1 MTLDLNFGAS
11 IPQEVVTS
19 MQKTILDFQA
29 RYKDGFIGRQLIE
42 QRPGVARTV
51 RKDIVRHIDKT
62 TPQDGVSTARISLG
76 GTSPDIVGSKGKDKL
91 FSIYRIDA
99 AIQRNEAEVEL
110 DASLWNRDTSL
121 AMMECLRRENYT
133 IINGDSTLGISGLV
147 TASAANTLG
156 SVVASGGDG
165 STTINNNGAWAGT
178 ETDKV
183 MDPYDDLRAALNF
196 IDPDLIGSLVLA
208 GRPAYMNY
216 LLQED
221 DLGKIFA
228 DKIGP
233 RIFGKPAGDFSWMVK
248 SDYFPANYVYLV
260 LKSLEAAE
268 LVIPEDYNV
277 DANYPR
283 EKGQNIYAE
292 IGGWIGIEMHTN
304 DFIVPIAIN

>member
-1 MTLDLNFGAS
+1 MTLELNYGSS
-11 IPQEVVTS
+11 IPPETI
-19 MQKTILDFQA
+19 MQMQQTILDFKA
-29 RYKDGFIGRQLIE
+29 RYKDGYIGRQLIE
-42 QRPGVARTV
+42 QRPGVAPTV

-76 GTSPDIVGSKGKDKL
+76 GVTPDIVGSKAKDKM

-99 AIQRNEAEVEL
+99 AIQRNEAEVAL
-110 DASLWNRDTSL
+110 DGSLWNRDTSM
-121 AMMECLRRENYT
+121 AMLECLRRENYT
-133 IINGDSTLGISGLV
+133 IINGDSTLGITGLV
-147 TASAANTLG
+147 GAATANSLG
-156 SVVASGGDG
+156 SVVASGASG
-165 STTINNNGAWAGT
+165 TQVNNNGAWAGT

-183 MDPYDDLRAALNF
+183 MDPYDDIRAALNF
-196 IDPDLIGSLVLA
+196 IDPDLVGSLLLA

-221 DLGKIFA
+221 DLGKIYA

-233 RIFGKPAGDFSWMVK
+233 RIFGKPAGDNSWMVK

-260 LKSLEAAE
+260 LKSMEAAE

-292 IGGWIGIEMHTN
+292 IGGWIGIEVHTN

>member
-1 MTLDLNFGAS
+1 MSLDLNYGSS
-11 IPQEVVTS
+11 IPQEVVQS
-19 MQKTILDFQA
+19 MQKTILDFQQ
-29 RYKDGFIGRQLIE
+29 RYKDGYIGRQLIE

-76 GTSPDIVGSKGKDKL
+76 GTTPTIVGSKAKDKM

-121 AMMECLRRENYT
+121 AMLECLRRENYT
-133 IINGDSTLGISGLV
+133 IINGDSTLGITGLV
-147 TASAANTLG
+147 GASSANSLG
-156 SVVASGGDG
+156 SVVASGASG
-165 STTINNNGAWAGT
+165 TQVNNNGAWDGS

-183 MDPYDDLRAALNF
+183 MDPYDDIRAALNF
-196 IDPDLIGSLVLA
+196 IDPDLIGTYILA
-208 GRPAYMNY
+208 GRPTYMNY

-221 DLGKIFA
+221 DLGKIYA

-233 RIFGKPAGDFSWMVK
+233 RIFGKAAGDNSWMVK
-248 SDYFPANYVYLV
+248 SDYFPANYVYLI
-260 LKSLEAAE
+260 LKSMEAAE

-277 DANYPR
+277 DSNYPR

-292 IGGWIGIEMHTN
+292 IGGWIGIELHTN

>member
-11 IPQEVVTS
+11 IPQEVVQN

-29 RYKDGFIGRQLIE
+29 RYKDGYIGRSLIE
-42 QRPGVARTV
+42 QRPGVPPKV

-76 GTSPDIVGSKGKDKL
+76 GTSPDIVGSKAKDKM
-91 FSIYRIDA
+91 FSIYRIDN
-99 AIQRNEAEVEL
+99 AIQRNEDEVAL
-110 DASLWNRDTSL
+110 DPILWTRDTSL
-121 AMMECLRRENYT
+121 AMLECLRRENYT
-133 IINGDSTLGISGLV
+133 IINGDATLGITGLTGAA
-147 TASAANTLG
+147 TANSLG
-156 SVVASGGDG
+156 SVVASGASG
-165 STTINNNGAWAGT
+165 TQVNNNGAWDGS

-196 IDPDLIGSLVLA
+196 IDPDLIGQYFLA
-208 GRPAYMNY
+208 GRSTYMNY

-233 RIFGKPAGDFSWMVK
+233 RIFGRPAGDNSWMVK

-260 LKSLEAAE
+260 LKSMEAAE

-283 EKGQNIYAE
+283 QKGQNIYAE
-292 IGGWIGIEMHTN
+292 IGGWIGIEIHTN
-304 DFIVPIAIN
+304 DFIVPLAIN

>member
-1 MTLDLNFGAS
+1 MVLDLNFGSS
-11 IPQEVVTS
+11 IPQETIQS

-29 RYKDGFIGRQLIE
+29 RYKDGYIGRQLIE

-51 RKDIVRHIDKT
+51 RKDIVRHVDKT

-76 GTSPDIVGSKGKDKL
+76 GVTPDVVGSKAKDKM

-110 DASLWNRDTSL
+110 DASLWNRDTSM
-121 AMMECLRRENYT
+121 AMLECLRRENYT
-133 IINGDSTLGISGLV
+133 IINGDATLGITGLV
-147 TASAANTLG
+147 GASSANTLG
-156 SVVASGGDG
+156 SVVASGASG
-165 STTINNNGAWAGT
+165 TQVNNNGAWDGS

-183 MDPYDDLRAALNF
+183 MDPCDDLRAALNF

-208 GRPAYMNY
+208 GRPSYMNY

-221 DLGKIFA
+221 DLGKIYA

-233 RIFGKPAGDFSWMVK
+233 RIFGKPAGDNSWMVK

-260 LKSLEAAE
+260 LKSMEAAE

-292 IGGWIGIEMHTN
+292 IGGWIGIEIHTN

>member
-1 MTLDLNFGAS
+1 MALDMNYGSS
-11 IPQEVVTS
+11 IPQEVVQN

-29 RYKDGFIGRQLIE
+29 RYKDGYIGRSLIE
-42 QRPGVARTV
+42 QRPGVPPKV

-76 GTSPDIVGSKGKDKL
+76 GTSPDIVGSKAKDKM
-91 FSIYRIDA
+91 FSIYRIDN
-99 AIQRNEAEVEL
+99 AIQRNEDEVEL
-110 DASLWNRDTSL
+110 DSSLWTRDTSL
-121 AMMECLRRENYT
+121 AMLECLRRENYT
-133 IINGDSTLGISGLV
+133 IINGDATLGITGLIGAA
-147 TASAANTLG
+147 TANSLG
-156 SVVASGGDG
+156 SIVASGASG
-165 STTINNNGAWAGT
+165 TQVNNNGAWDGS

-196 IDPDLIGSLVLA
+196 VDPDLIGTYYLA

-233 RIFGKPAGDFSWMVK
+233 RIFGRPAGDNSWMVK
-248 SDYFPANYVYLV
+248 SDYFPANTVYLV
-260 LKSLEAAE
+260 LKSMEAAE

-283 EKGQNIYAE
+283 QKGQNIYAE
-292 IGGWIGIEMHTN
+292 IGGWIGIELHTN
-304 DFIVPIAIN
+304 DFIVPLAIN

>member
-1 MTLDLNFGAS
+1 MTIDLNWGAS
-11 IPQEVVTS
+11 IPQETVTQ

-29 RYKDGFIGRQLIE
+29 RYKDGYIGRQLIE

-62 TPQDGVSTARISLG
+62 APQDGVSTARISMG
-76 GTSPDIVGSKGKDKL
+76 GTTPDLVGSKAKDKL
-91 FSIYRIDA
+91 FNIYRIDA
-99 AIQRNEAEVEL
+99 AIQRNESEVEL
-110 DASLWNRDTSL
+110 DATLWNRDTSL

-133 IINGDSTLGISGLV
+133 IINGNATYGITGLV
-147 TASAANTLG
+147 GAAAANSLG
-156 SVVASGGDG
+156 GITSV
-165 STTINNNGAWAGT
+165 TNNGAWDGS

-183 MDPYDDLRAALNF
+183 MDPYDDLRQALNC

-221 DLGKIFA
+221 DLGHIFA

-233 RIFGKPAGDFSWMVK
+233 RIFGKPAGDVSWMVK

-260 LKSLEAAE
+260 LKSMEAAE

-292 IGGWIGIEMHTN
+292 IGGWIGIELHTN

>member
-1 MTLDLNFGAS
+1 
-11 IPQEVVTS
+11 

-29 RYKDGFIGRQLIE
+29 RYKDGYIGRQLIE

-62 TPQDGVSTARISLG
+62 TPQDGISTARISLG
-76 GTSPDIVGSKGKDKL
+76 GTTPDIVGGKAKDKM

-110 DASLWNRDTSL
+110 DPSLWNRDTSM
-121 AMMECLRRENYT
+121 AMMECIRRENYT
-133 IINGDSTLGISGLV
+133 IINGDATLGITGLV
-147 TASAANTLG
+147 GASSANSLG
-156 SVVASGGDG
+156 SITSG
-165 STTINNNGAWAGT
+165 TNNGAWDGS

-183 MDPYDDLRAALNF
+183 MDPYDDLRQALNY
-196 IDPDLIGSLVLA
+196 IDPDLIGSLYLA

-233 RIFGKPAGDFSWMVK
+233 RIFGRPAGDNTWMVK

-260 LKSLEAAE
+260 LKSMEAAE

-277 DANYPR
+277 DSNYPR

-292 IGGWIGIEMHTN
+292 IGGWMGIELHTN